1 LVTTGETAL
10 TFGDPGYRDALCVFI
25 DHEAFAA
32 WLPRLAP
39 DGAAW
44 LVVQRTSGSDLLAR
58 WIAADLGRSV
68 ERVVSSKGFRVLQ
81 VTR

>member
-1 LVTTGETAL
+1 
-10 TFGDPGYRDALCVFI
+10 
-25 DHEAFAA
+25 
-32 WLPRLAP
+32 
-39 DGAAW
+39 
-44 LVVQRTSGSDLLAR
+44 VVQRTSGSDLLAR